1 MTTMEL
7 VDEKEGPMPS
17 SAPGGDGSSGPR
29 PAPVFEVGG
38 SSTYPL
44 KSSGRYAPDGQ
55 AGLL

>member
-1 MTTMEL
+1 MEL